1 MANVIIRDDKRRA
14 RQEQILR
21 DFGCSAKESGQ
32 EAREQAELIAEKCYE
47 AVKKG
52 CR

>member
-1 MANVIIRDDKRRA
+1 MANVIIKDDSRRE

-21 DFGCSAKESGQ
+21 DFGRSPEQAGQ

-47 AVKKG
+47 AVTKG
-52 CR
+52 SR